1 MYTSVKK
8 GKSPVGETTRASRSK
23 ADPPDI
29 SLGRRA
35 ESQLW
40 GPLRKSFSSRIGRRG
55 PGPPFL
61 SAQGARG
68 SAWDT
73 PNWPRSP
80 PPTPGA
86 PERAAGWLGQRRPVP
101 QRMSAG
107 RGAVPGHRSHREAR
121 TRGAAPEGDERL
133 LPGCRG
139 ATRGAA
145 EDRRRGQGRPEVHG
159 ARTHLGPWK
168 QDACDSPLPA
178 PPPAQCPLRAEAA
191 SPRGADAQPTRLRKI
206 LESAVGNLEDMRH
219 PCPRDLPSPPG
230 GRGDRGG
237 ASLRPGPPSVAP
249 ALRRLALRSAR
260 APRATRLWLSS
271 TCPRPRP
278 GALCARGQARNAA
291 RKRLRSL
298 SFNSV
303 EGTKTPMCANEL
315 SFHKPVQLESSCE
328 AG

>member
-1 MYTSVKK
+1 M
-8 GKSPVGETTRASRSK
+8 GETTRASRSK

-61 SAQGARG
+61 SAPGARG
-68 SAWDT
+68 LAWDT

-86 PERAAGWLGQRRPVP
+86 PERAAGCGAGGRAGPPLTQRSPN
-101 QRMSAG
+101 QGCCSGG
-107 RGAVPGHRSHREAR
+107 RR
-121 TRGAAPEGDERL
+121 AAP
-133 LPGCRG
+133 PGVSGCHPRG
-139 ATRGAA
+139 
-145 EDRRRGQGRPEVHG
+145 RRGQAPRARTPGGAWRPLAG
-159 ARTHLGPWK
+159 QATRTHLGPWK

-178 PPPAQCPLRAEAA
+178 PPPAQRPLRAEAA

-219 PCPRDLPSPPG
+219 PCPRDPPSPPG

-237 ASLRPGPPSVAP
+237 ASLRPGPASVAP

-260 APRATRLWLSS
+260 APHTTRLWLSS

-303 EGTKTPMCANEL
+303 EGTKTPMCANGL

>member
-1 MYTSVKK
+1 MGT
-8 GKSPVGETTRASRSK
+8 
-23 ADPPDI
+23 
-29 SLGRRA
+29 A
-35 ESQLW
+35 EEVL
-40 GPLRKSFSSRIGRRG
+40 LVAHREAG
-55 PGPPFL
+55 PGPPFPVGSGCTRL
-61 SAQGARG
+61 GLGHSELASLPTPHSRGPRKSGRLAGTAEACPPAYVCGAGGRAG
-68 SAWDT
+68 PLLT
-73 PNWPRSP
+73 QRSP
-80 PPTPGA
+80 NQGCCSGGR
-86 PERAAGWLGQRRPVP
+86 RAAPPGVSGCHP
-101 QRMSAG
+101 
-107 RGAVPGHRSHREAR
+107 RG
-121 TRGAAPEGDERL
+121 
-133 LPGCRG
+133 
-139 ATRGAA
+139 
-145 EDRRRGQGRPEVHG
+145 RRGQAPRARTPGGAWRPLAG
-159 ARTHLGPWK
+159 QAARTHLGPWK

-178 PPPAQCPLRAEAA
+178 PPPAQRPLRAEAA

-219 PCPRDLPSPPG
+219 PCPRDPPSPPG

-237 ASLRPGPPSVAP
+237 ASLRPGPASVAP

-260 APRATRLWLSS
+260 APRATQLWLSS

>member
-1 MYTSVKK
+1 M
-8 GKSPVGETTRASRSK
+8 GETTRASRSK
-23 ADPPDI
+23 ADPSDI

-145 EDRRRGQGRPEVHG
+145 EDRRPGQGRPEVHG
-159 ARTHLGPWK
+159 APSLGRRRALTSVPGSRTHATVHF
-168 QDACDSPLPA
+168 Q
-178 PPPAQCPLRAEAA
+178 
-191 SPRGADAQPTRLRKI
+191 
-206 LESAVGNLEDMRH
+206 
-219 PCPRDLPSPPG
+219 
-230 GRGDRGG
+230 
-237 ASLRPGPPSVAP
+237 LRPPHSAP
-249 ALRRLALRSAR
+249 
-260 APRATRLWLSS
+260 
-271 TCPRPRP
+271 
-278 GALCARGQARNAA
+278 
-291 RKRLRSL
+291 
-298 SFNSV
+298 
-303 EGTKTPMCANEL
+303 
-315 SFHKPVQLESSCE
+315 
-328 AG
+328 

>member
-40 GPLRKSFSSRIGRRG
+40 GPLRKSFSSRIGRQG

-61 SAQGARG
+61 SAPGARG

-121 TRGAAPEGDERL
+121 TRGAAREGDQRL

-159 ARTHLGPWK
+159 APSLGRRRALTSVPGSRTHATVHF
-168 QDACDSPLPA
+168 Q
-178 PPPAQCPLRAEAA
+178 
-191 SPRGADAQPTRLRKI
+191 
-206 LESAVGNLEDMRH
+206 
-219 PCPRDLPSPPG
+219 
-230 GRGDRGG
+230 
-237 ASLRPGPPSVAP
+237 LRPRTAP
-249 ALRRLALRSAR
+249 L
-260 APRATRLWLSS
+260 
-271 TCPRPRP
+271 
-278 GALCARGQARNAA
+278 
-291 RKRLRSL
+291 
-298 SFNSV
+298 
-303 EGTKTPMCANEL
+303 EG
-315 SFHKPVQLESSCE
+315 
-328 AG
+328 

>member
-61 SAQGARG
+61 SAPGARG

-133 LPGCRG
+133 LRRATSGSSRG
-139 ATRGAA
+139 VGVPPAGPQRTGAEGKDA
-145 EDRRRGQGRPEVHG
+145 RR
-159 ARTHLGPWK
+159 
-168 QDACDSPLPA
+168 CMA
-178 PPPAQCPLRAEAA
+178 PPRWAGGAH
-191 SPRGADAQPTRLRKI
+191 SPRS
-206 LESAVGNLEDMRH
+206 LEAGRMRQ
-219 PCPRDLPSPPG
+219 ST
-230 GRGDRGG
+230 
-237 ASLRPGPPSVAP
+237 SS
-249 ALRRLALRSAR
+249 S
-260 APRATRLWLSS
+260 APRTAPL
-271 TCPRPRP
+271 
-278 GALCARGQARNAA
+278 
-291 RKRLRSL
+291 
-298 SFNSV
+298 
-303 EGTKTPMCANEL
+303 EG
-315 SFHKPVQLESSCE
+315 
-328 AG
+328 